1 MNWSWMLPESF
12 STFGGDV
19 DQLYYIILWITGI
32 IFFITESLLLY
43 FIVRYRHR
51 EGRTAAFE
59 HGSNKM
65 EIVWTVATL
74 VICLAI
80 GIVSKPVWDTMKV
93 DVPDGA
99 LEVIVTAKQFEWNV
113 TYPGTD
119 GVLGTADDYSLI
131 NALHAPEDRPVLI
144 YLRAEDVLH
153 SFFLPEMRVKQD
165 AVPGQEIRG
174 LVRGG
179 AAGRL
184 HRGLR
189 RAVRDRAHDDERHAH
204 RAHAGGLRRL
214 AAEPGPAAVTRS
226 ARHMDYLSDRKAR

>member
-165 AVPGQEIRG
+165 AVPGQEIR
-174 LVRGG
+174 VWFE
-179 AAGRL
+179 
-184 HRGLR
+184 
-189 RAVRDRAHDDERHAH
+189 AVQPGDYTV
-204 RAHAGGLRRL
+204 GC
-214 AAEPGPAAVTRS
+214 AELCGIGHTTMNGTLTVHTQVGYDAWL
-226 ARHMDYLSDRKAR
+226 LSQAQQP

>member
-19 DQLYYIILWITGI
+19 DQLYYTILWITGI

-43 FIVRYRHR
+43 FIVRYRHK

-59 HGSNKM
+59 HGSNTM
-65 EIVWTVATL
+65 EVVWTAATL
-74 VICLAI
+74 VVCVGI
-80 GIVSKPVWDTMKV
+80 GISSISVWNTMKV

-119 GVLGTADDYSLI
+119 GVLGTADDYSLV

-144 YLRAEDVLH
+144 YLRSEDVLH

-165 AVPGQEIRG
+165 AVPGQEIR
-174 LVRGG
+174 VWFE
-179 AAGRL
+179 
-184 HRGLR
+184 
-189 RAVRDRAHDDERHAH
+189 AVQPGDYTV
-204 RAHAGGLRRL
+204 GC
-214 AAEPGPAAVTRS
+214 AELCGIGHTTMNGSLTVYTQP
-226 ARHMDYLSDRKAR
+226 DYDAWVLSQAQQQQQ